1 MWWAEDTRKQVFR
14 AWRKDR
20 PARFGYGNSACK
32 GDTVAPSYKKT
43 LFRELFG
50 TRRNGRM
57 APFLN
62 AVLVAVA
69 ICSSAVVVALLVTAL
84 AGQIQH

>member
-1 MWWAEDTRKQVFR
+1 
-14 AWRKDR
+14 
-20 PARFGYGNSACK
+20 
-32 GDTVAPSYKKT
+32 VAPSYKKT

-62 AVLVAVA
+62 AVLVAAA
-69 ICSSAVVVALLVTAL
+69 ICFSGVVVALLVTAL